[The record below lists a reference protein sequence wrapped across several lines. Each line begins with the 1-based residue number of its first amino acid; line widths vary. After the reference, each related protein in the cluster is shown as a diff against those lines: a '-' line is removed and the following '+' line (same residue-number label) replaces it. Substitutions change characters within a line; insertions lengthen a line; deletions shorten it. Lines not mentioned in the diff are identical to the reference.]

1 MRAALHSH
9 VLMAKGRSSTSV
21 RWLAVVTLAFIF
33 AITLAPPLQHYFA
46 QRAQINS
53 LRAQVNDSNNAL
65 EKAREELAKWNDP
78 EYVAAQARTR
88 LHFVF
93 PGERQYV
100 VSDVPKSDSEEAGP
114 AAPISTQIPNGLPW
128 YGRLIASITTT
139 NINK

>member
-1 MRAALHSH
+1 
-9 VLMAKGRSSTSV
+9 MAKRKNNTSV
-21 RWLAVVTLAFIF
+21 RWLAVVTVAFIC
-33 AITLAPPLQHYFA
+33 AITLAPPLQHYFT

-53 LRAQVNDSNNAL
+53 LRAQVNDSNKEL
-65 EKAREELAKWNDP
+65 ERAREELAKWNDP
-78 EYVAAQARTR
+78 EYVATQARQR

-100 VSDVPKSDSEEAGP
+100 VLDVPKSSAEEAAP

-139 NINK
+139 NVTK

>member
-1 MRAALHSH
+1 
-9 VLMAKGRSSTSV
+9 MAKKSNTSA
-21 RWLAVVTLAFIF
+21 RWLAVVTVAFIF

-53 LRAQVNDSNNAL
+53 LRAQVNDSNSAL

-78 EYVAAQARTR
+78 EYVATQARQR

-93 PGERQYV
+93 PGERQYIV
-100 VSDVPKSDSEEAGP
+100 LDAPKSEEEANGP
-114 AAPISTQIPNGLPW
+114 VAPISTLIPNGLPW

-139 NINK
+139 NVNK

>member
-1 MRAALHSH
+1 
-9 VLMAKGRSSTSV
+9 MAKKRCNTSV
-21 RWLAVVTLAFIF
+21 RWLAVVTVAFIF

-65 EKAREELAKWNDP
+65 EKARQDLAKWNDSK
-78 EYVAAQARTR
+78 YVASQARTR

-100 VSDVPKSDSEEAGP
+100 VLDVPKSDSEAAGP
-114 AAPISTQIPNGLPW
+114 AAPISDQIPNGLPW
-128 YGRLIASITTT
+128 YGRLIASITST
-139 NINK
+139 NVNK

>member
-1 MRAALHSH
+1 
-9 VLMAKGRSSTSV
+9 MAKKSNTSA
-21 RWLAVVTLAFIF
+21 RWLAVVTVAFIF

-53 LRAQVNDSNNAL
+53 LRAQVNDSNKAL

-78 EYVAAQARTR
+78 EYVATQARQR

-93 PGERQYV
+93 PGERQYIV
-100 VSDVPKSDSEEAGP
+100 LDAPKSEEEANGP
-114 AAPISTQIPNGLPW
+114 IAPISTLIPNGLPW

-139 NINK
+139 NVNR

>member
-1 MRAALHSH
+1 
-9 VLMAKGRSSTSV
+9 MAKKSNTSA
-21 RWLAVVTLAFIF
+21 RWLAVVTVAFIF

-78 EYVAAQARTR
+78 EYVATQARQR

-93 PGERQYV
+93 PGERQYIV
-100 VSDVPKSDSEEAGP
+100 LDAPKSEEEANGP
-114 AAPISTQIPNGLPW
+114 VAPISTLIPNGLPW

-139 NINK
+139 NVDK

>member
-1 MRAALHSH
+1 
-9 VLMAKGRSSTSV
+9 MAKKSNTSA
-21 RWLAVVTLAFIF
+21 RWLVVVTVAFIF

-78 EYVAAQARTR
+78 EYVATQARQR

-93 PGERQYV
+93 PGERQYIV
-100 VSDVPKSDSEEAGP
+100 LDAPKSEEEANGP
-114 AAPISTQIPNGLPW
+114 VAPISTLIPNGLPW

-139 NINK
+139 NVNK

>member
-1 MRAALHSH
+1 MVKKSN
-9 VLMAKGRSSTSV
+9 TSA
-21 RWLAVVTLAFIF
+21 RWLVVVTVAFIL

-65 EKAREELAKWNDP
+65 EKARQELAKWNDP
-78 EYVAAQARTR
+78 KYVASQARTR

-100 VSDVPKSDSEEAGP
+100 VLDAPKSDSQGDGP
-114 AAPISTQIPNGLPW
+114 AAPISDQIPLGLPW

-139 NINK
+139 NVNR

>member
-1 MRAALHSH
+1 M
-9 VLMAKGRSSTSV
+9 VKKSSTSA
-21 RWLAVVTLAFIF
+21 RWLVVVTVAFIL
-33 AITLAPPLQHYFA
+33 AITLAPPLQNYFA

-78 EYVAAQARTR
+78 EYVATQARQR

-93 PGERQYV
+93 PGERQYIV
-100 VSDVPKSDSEEAGP
+100 LDAPKSEEEANGP
-114 AAPISTQIPNGLPW
+114 VAPISTLIPNGLPW

>member
-1 MRAALHSH
+1 
-9 VLMAKGRSSTSV
+9 MAKKSNTSA
-21 RWLAVVTLAFIF
+21 RWLAVVTVAFIF

-53 LRAQVNDSNNAL
+53 LRAQVNDSNSAL

-78 EYVAAQARTR
+78 EYVATQARQR

-93 PGERQYV
+93 PGERQYIV
-100 VSDVPKSDSEEAGP
+100 LDAPKSEEEANDP
-114 AAPISTQIPNGLPW
+114 VAPISTLIPNGLPW

-139 NINK
+139 NVNK

>member
-1 MRAALHSH
+1 
-9 VLMAKGRSSTSV
+9 MAKKSSTSA
-21 RWLAVVTLAFIF
+21 RWLAVVTVAFIF

-78 EYVAAQARTR
+78 EYVATQARQR

-93 PGERQYV
+93 PGERQYIV
-100 VSDVPKSDSEEAGP
+100 LDAPKSEEEANGP
-114 AAPISTQIPNGLPW
+114 VAPISTLIPNGLPW

-139 NINK
+139 NVNK

>member
-1 MRAALHSH
+1 
-9 VLMAKGRSSTSV
+9 MAKKSSTSA
-21 RWLAVVTLAFIF
+21 RWLVVVSVAFIL

-65 EKAREELAKWNDP
+65 KKAREELAKWNDP
-78 EYVAAQARTR
+78 EFVATQARQR

-93 PGERQYV
+93 PGERQYIV
-100 VSDVPKSDSEEAGP
+100 LGAPKSEAEAKGP
-114 AAPISTQIPNGLPW
+114 VAPISTLIPNGLPW

-139 NINK
+139 NVDK

>member
-1 MRAALHSH
+1 
-9 VLMAKGRSSTSV
+9 MAKKSNTSA
-21 RWLAVVTLAFIF
+21 RWLAVVTVAFIF

-78 EYVAAQARTR
+78 EYVATQARQR

-93 PGERQYV
+93 PGERQYIV
-100 VSDVPKSDSEEAGP
+100 LGAPKSEEEANGP
-114 AAPISTQIPNGLPW
+114 VAPISTLIPNGLPW

-139 NINK
+139 NVNK

>member
-1 MRAALHSH
+1 MVKKSN
-9 VLMAKGRSSTSV
+9 TSV
-21 RWLAVVTLAFIF
+21 RWLAVVTVAFIL

-78 EYVAAQARTR
+78 EYVATQARQR

-93 PGERQYV
+93 PGERQYIV
-100 VSDVPKSDSEEAGP
+100 LDAPKSDEEADGP
-114 AAPISTQIPNGLPW
+114 AAPISTLIPNGLPW

-139 NINK
+139 NVNK

>member
-1 MRAALHSH
+1 
-9 VLMAKGRSSTSV
+9 MAKKSNTSA
-21 RWLAVVTLAFIF
+21 RWLAVVTVAFIF

-78 EYVAAQARTR
+78 EYVATQARQR

-93 PGERQYV
+93 PGERQYIV
-100 VSDVPKSDSEEAGP
+100 LDAPKSEEEANGP
-114 AAPISTQIPNGLPW
+114 VAPISTLIPNGLPW

-139 NINK
+139 NVNK

>member
-1 MRAALHSH
+1 M
-9 VLMAKGRSSTSV
+9 VKKSSTSA
-21 RWLAVVTLAFIF
+21 RWLVVVTVAFIL
-33 AITLAPPLQHYFA
+33 AITLAPPLQNYFA

-78 EYVAAQARTR
+78 EYVATQARQR

-93 PGERQYV
+93 PGERQYIV
-100 VSDVPKSDSEEAGP
+100 LDAPKSEEEANGP
-114 AAPISTQIPNGLPW
+114 VAPISTLIPNGLPW

-139 NINK
+139 NVNK

>member
-1 MRAALHSH
+1 MVKKSN
-9 VLMAKGRSSTSV
+9 TSA
-21 RWLAVVTLAFIF
+21 RWLVVVTVAFIL
-33 AITLAPPLQHYFA
+33 AITLAPPLQNYFA

-78 EYVAAQARTR
+78 EYVATQARQR

-93 PGERQYV
+93 PRERQ
-100 VSDVPKSDSEEAGP
+100 SIILDAPKSEEEANGP
-114 AAPISTQIPNGLPW
+114 VAPISTLIPNGLPW

-139 NINK
+139 NVNK

>member
-1 MRAALHSH
+1 
-9 VLMAKGRSSTSV
+9 MAKKSNTSA
-21 RWLAVVTLAFIF
+21 RWLAVVTVAFIF

-65 EKAREELAKWNDP
+65 EKARKELAKWNDP
-78 EYVAAQARTR
+78 EYVATQARQR

-93 PGERQYV
+93 PGERQYIV
-100 VSDVPKSDSEEAGP
+100 LDAPKSEEEANGP
-114 AAPISTQIPNGLPW
+114 IAPISTLIPNGLPW

-139 NINK
+139 NVNK

>member
-1 MRAALHSH
+1 MVSKKRN
-9 VLMAKGRSSTSV
+9 TSA
-21 RWLAVVTLAFIF
+21 RWLVVVTLAFIF

-65 EKAREELAKWNDP
+65 EKARKELAKWNDP
-78 EYVAAQARTR
+78 KYVATQARTR

-100 VSDVPKSDSEEAGP
+100 ILDVPKSDSAEAAP
-114 AAPISTQIPNGLPW
+114 AAPISNQIPNGLPW

-139 NINK
+139 NISK

>member
-1 MRAALHSH
+1 
-9 VLMAKGRSSTSV
+9 MAKKSNTSA
-21 RWLAVVTLAFIF
+21 RWLAVVTVAFIF

-78 EYVAAQARTR
+78 EYVATQARQR

-93 PGERQYV
+93 PGERQYIV
-100 VSDVPKSDSEEAGP
+100 LDAPKSEEEANGP
-114 AAPISTQIPNGLPW
+114 VAPISTLIPNGLPW

-139 NINK
+139 NVNQ

>member
-1 MRAALHSH
+1 M
-9 VLMAKGRSSTSV
+9 VKKSSTSA
-21 RWLAVVTLAFIF
+21 RWLVVVTVAFIL
-33 AITLAPPLQHYFA
+33 AITLAPPLQDYFA

-78 EYVAAQARTR
+78 EYVATQARQR

-93 PGERQYV
+93 PGERQYIV
-100 VSDVPKSDSEEAGP
+100 LDAPKSEEEANGP
-114 AAPISTQIPNGLPW
+114 IAPISTLIPNGLPW

-139 NINK
+139 NVNK

>member
-1 MRAALHSH
+1 
-9 VLMAKGRSSTSV
+9 MAKKSNTSA
-21 RWLAVVTLAFIF
+21 RWLAVVTVAFIF

-78 EYVAAQARTR
+78 EYVATQARQR

-93 PGERQYV
+93 PGERQYIV
-100 VSDVPKSDSEEAGP
+100 VGDSATESNNG
-114 AAPISTQIPNGLPW
+114 STKIASALTDGQPW
-128 YGRLIASITTT
+128 YARLIASISETG
-139 NINK
+139 N

>member
-1 MRAALHSH
+1 MVKKSN
-9 VLMAKGRSSTSV
+9 TSA
-21 RWLAVVTLAFIF
+21 RWLVVVTVAFIL

-78 EYVAAQARTR
+78 EYIASQARKR

-93 PGERQYV
+93 PGERQYIV
-100 VSDVPKSDSEEAGP
+100 LDAPKTEEEANGP
-114 AAPISTQIPNGLPW
+114 AAPISTLIPNGLPW

-139 NINK
+139 NVNK

>member
-1 MRAALHSH
+1 MPAAQLSLA
-9 VLMAKGRSSTSV
+9 LMASRNNTSV
-21 RWLAVVTLAFIF
+21 RWLAVVTVALIS
-33 AITLAPPLQHYFA
+33 AITLAPPLQNFFT

-53 LRAQVNDSNNAL
+53 LRAQVSDSKSSL

-78 EYVAAQARTR
+78 EYVATQARER

-93 PGERQYV
+93 PGERQYIIV
-100 VSDVPKSDSEEAGP
+100 GAPRSESEEAAP

-139 NINK
+139 NVDR

>member
-1 MRAALHSH
+1 M
-9 VLMAKGRSSTSV
+9 VKKSSTSA
-21 RWLAVVTLAFIF
+21 RWLVVVTVAFIL
-33 AITLAPPLQHYFA
+33 AITLAPPLQNYFA

-78 EYVAAQARTR
+78 EYVATQARQR

-93 PGERQYV
+93 PGERQYIV
-100 VSDVPKSDSEEAGP
+100 LDAPKSVEAANGP
-114 AAPISTQIPNGLPW
+114 AAPISTLIPNGLPW

-139 NINK
+139 NVNK

>member
-1 MRAALHSH
+1 
-9 VLMAKGRSSTSV
+9 MAKKSNTSA
-21 RWLAVVTLAFIF
+21 RWLAVVTVAFIF

-78 EYVAAQARTR
+78 EYVSTQARQR

-93 PGERQYV
+93 PGERQYIV
-100 VSDVPKSDSEEAGP
+100 LDAPKSEEEANGP
-114 AAPISTQIPNGLPW
+114 VAPISTLIPNGLPW

-139 NINK
+139 NVNK

>member
-1 MRAALHSH
+1 
-9 VLMAKGRSSTSV
+9 MAKKSNTSA
-21 RWLAVVTLAFIF
+21 RWLAVVTVAFIF

-53 LRAQVNDSNNAL
+53 LRAQVNDSNSAL

-78 EYVAAQARTR
+78 EYVATQARQR

-93 PGERQYV
+93 PGERQYIV
-100 VSDVPKSDSEEAGP
+100 LDAPKSEEEVNGP
-114 AAPISTQIPNGLPW
+114 VAPISTLIPNGLPW

-139 NINK
+139 NVNK